1 MNVDN
6 FKIFNDLVL
15 NESFSRAAK
24 LNKIT
29 QSAVSQQLRVMEKNF
44 GVLILDRSQKHFRLT
59 REGER
64 IYQSS
69 LRMVQEHETLMSE
82 LQEMKNEIA
91 GNIHVSTIY
100 SLGLHQLPWYVSSF
114 MKKFPDV
121 NIRVEYRRAN
131 NVYEDIIE
139 NAADIGIVA
148 YPIASKH
155 VRVIPFKEE
164 RLVLICSPEHRFKE
178 KKKIAVSELSEESF
192 VAFDKDI
199 PTRKATDE
207 LLQEAHIFRKPV
219 MEFDNI
225 ETVKRAVEINAGVSI
240 VPETTIA
247 QEVSQGSL
255 CKLEIET
262 DRKLVRPTGILL
274 RQNQIFNPALK
285 NFIALLSGD
294 ESILTTEEA

>member
-1 MNVDN
+1 MNLDN

-24 LNKIT
+24 LNNIT
-29 QSAVSQQLRVMEKNF
+29 QSAVSQQLRAMEKSF
-44 GVLILDRSQKHFRLT
+44 GVLILDRSQKNFRLT

-64 IYQSS
+64 IYKSS
-69 LRMVQEHETLMSE
+69 IHIVQEHDTLLSE

-100 SLGLHQLPWYVSSF
+100 SLGLHQLPHYVTSF

-131 NVYEDIIE
+131 NVYEDILE

-148 YPIASKH
+148 YPTPSKQI
-155 VRVIPFKEE
+155 RVIPFKEE
-164 RLVLICSPEHRFKE
+164 KLVAICGANHPFAGRKSITVKE
-178 KKKIAVSELSEESF
+178 LAEQDF
-192 VAFDKDI
+192 VAFDSDI

-207 LLQEAHIFRKPV
+207 LMQQAQVFKSPV

-225 ETVKRAVEINAGVSI
+225 ETVKRAVEINAGLSI
-240 VPETTIA
+240 VPQTTVE
-247 QEVSQGSL
+247 QEVAQGTL
-255 CKLEIET
+255 HQLDVDTKI
-262 DRKLVRPTGILL
+262 KLVRPTGIIL

-294 ESILTTEEA
+294 DSILQVEE